1 METNESKTTT
11 EQLLRPTEVATA
23 LAVSRETVIN
33 LVERGDIPTVRV
45 GRQIRFRRSDIEA
58 FMRGSNAAA

>member
-1 METNESKTTT
+1 METTESTATT
-11 EQLLRPTEVATA
+11 EQLLRPTEVASA

-58 FMRGSNAAA
+58 FMRGGDAAA